1 MAQGTE
7 MYVEV
12 RGCKVHVRRC
22 GSGAPLLYLHGA
34 GGTPGWLPS
43 LEALSDK
50 FDVIAPD
57 HPAFGLSDQPDWLD
71 DIHDMAYFYLDF
83 IEVMGLDSVHMV
95 GQSLGGWIALELAV
109 RSTRRLASL
118 TLVGSAGIRIKGKP
132 AADIFIMDPEE
143 MTRALLVDEKI
154 IDHMLSLELTEE
166 QQDIQI
172 RNKVSTARLG
182 WQPRLFNPNLRKWIH
197 RIDVPTH
204 IVWGDSDQIIPP
216 DYAEEFR
223 SLISGSSVTMIE
235 NCGHLPH
242 IERAEPFVDAI
253 AGFITE
259 NGG

>member
-1 MAQGTE
+1 MAQCSE
-7 MYVEV
+7 SKIEV
-12 RGCKVHVRRC
+12 RGCKVHVRRG

-34 GGTPGWLPS
+34 GGTSAWLP
-43 LEALSDK
+43 AFDVLSDK

-57 HPAFGLSDQPDWLD
+57 HPTFGLSDEPDWLD

-83 IEVMGLDSVHMV
+83 IEALGLDGVHLV
-95 GQSLGGWIALELAV
+95 GQSLGGWIALEMAV
-109 RSTRRLASL
+109 RSTRRLTSL

-143 MTRALLVDEKI
+143 LTRALLVDETI
-154 IDHMLSLELTEE
+154 IDHMLNLDLTEE

-182 WQPRLFNPNLRKWIH
+182 WQPRLFDPNLRKWMH

-216 DYAEEFR
+216 DYAAEFQG
-223 SLISGSSVTMIE
+223 LIAGSSVSMIE
-235 NCGHLPH
+235 NSGHLPH
-242 IERAEPFVDAI
+242 IERAEPFVDAV
-253 AGFITE
+253 AGFIAK
-259 NGG
+259 NGA